1 MSASFN
7 WKKQFC
13 LISECEIEGSA
24 TLYFDWVE
32 RCDQL
37 VRVLVVDALDLQ
49 SASKLFGQSPYLV
62 SAARQMKLSE
72 FVLIRLNGHD
82 YGFASRSSLDDVEKK
97 RLSESA

>member
-49 SASKLFGQSPYLV
+49 SADKLWGQAPYLV

-72 FVLIRLNGHD
+72 VVLVRLNGHD
-82 YGFASRSSLDDVEKK
+82 YGFSSRSLDDVEQKG
-97 RLSESA
+97 LSESA